1 MSNYPAHIE
10 YQTSAANPESPLF
23 IKKIMAG
30 PITDESGKYMIGSHI
45 IVEATREEV
54 QVFVDND
61 PFKKENVWETITIER
76 FVNVVKPTPS
86 L

>member
-1 MSNYPAHIE
+1 
-10 YQTSAANPESPLF
+10 
-23 IKKIMAG
+23 MAG

-61 PFKKENVWETITIER
+61 PFKKA
-76 FVNVVKPTPS
+76 S
-86 L
+86 LQ